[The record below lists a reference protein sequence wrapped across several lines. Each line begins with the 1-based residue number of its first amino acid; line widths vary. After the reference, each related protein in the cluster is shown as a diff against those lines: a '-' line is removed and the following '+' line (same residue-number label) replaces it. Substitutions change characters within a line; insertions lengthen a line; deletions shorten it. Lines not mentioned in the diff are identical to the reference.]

1 MCVRSTKYHFS
12 SFSINIH
19 FVISRAA
26 GRIKRLK
33 LIVSTSNSNDTSS
46 LKSIGGRINRVPH
59 ENNVGGSIA
68 ASMSATAKFR
78 RERSRVLNTLETDG
92 SKIKSIPSIVTIPI
106 VVEESNP
113 DDLESTQKEETKIRE
128 KEEQFQIL
136 PYATAL
142 TIGGLVIGFG
152 ASII

>member
-1 MCVRSTKYHFS
+1 
-12 SFSINIH
+12 
-19 FVISRAA
+19 
-26 GRIKRLK
+26 
-33 LIVSTSNSNDTSS
+33 
-46 LKSIGGRINRVPH
+46 
-59 ENNVGGSIA
+59 
-68 ASMSATAKFR
+68 MSATAKFR